1 LPACSHVICPPAGL
15 LTGTACALACLVFQW
30 AAAPRAQE
38 LKLIECGCGALA
50 PQALAQPSMPRLRS
64 LELHVEGVGGLGAE
78 LFAPL
83 CAAPWFSQLQELNL
97 STDQGFGSRGLAP
110 LRSAPLLR
118 KLSIQHYACG
128 GPLAL
133 TASDGRAL
141 AAAALPV
148 LRELRIHGAG
158 PGFVAA
164 LAAAPWLGELESLDV
179 TGAREGPVSGLSAAD
194 GRALAAAPVPSLR
207 RLEVGRPG
215 LEFLAACSPSAW
227 LCRLERLTLRGD
239 GGLLGGGGGL
249 PEGSAAWP
257 AAPFTALASLAL
269 DYFGTAPPSEASHFA
284 ALVSAAWFGRLQQL
298 HVRGCPLGSSSGSD
312 AAGLRALAAA
322 SLPNLTSLSLS
333 GACLSAADVSGVL
346 SSAPWLSCLTSL
358 SLACSPL
365 GAPGHLALSLLPMPR
380 LRALILSHNGF
391 DGTGLAALATAP
403 WLTQLAELT
412 LNETLSASPQS
423 RDDVLGAI
431 ANDAWVFGR
440 MRRRGCAV
448 VASISSLD
456 TYDDTTVEVSG
467 GDEPGSDDE
476 FGSGDELASGD
487 GPRSGDEP
495 GSDPGG
501 DG

>member
-1 LPACSHVICPPAGL
+1 MLAPHVAAISS
-15 LTGTACALACLVFQW
+15 LACLPASSARPPGIQPAPHAFARLVFQR

-38 LKLIECGCGALA
+38 LNLTECGCGALV

-64 LELHVEGVGGLGAE
+64 LELCFEQDGGLGAE

-83 CAAPWFSQLQELNL
+83 WVAPWFSQLQELNL

-118 KLSIQHYACG
+118 KLSIQIYSG
-128 GPLAL
+128 GPPAL

-148 LRELRIHGAG
+148 LRELQLLGVG
-158 PGFVAA
+158 PGLVAA
-164 LAAAPWLGELESLDV
+164 LAAAPWLGRLESLDV

-207 RLEVGRPG
+207 RLELTEVEPG
-215 LEFLAACSPSAW
+215 FLAACAAAAW
-227 LCRLERLTLRGD
+227 LRRLECLTLRGE
-239 GGLLGGGGGL
+239 GGLLGGGGGGL
-249 PEGSAAWP
+249 AEGSVAWP
-257 AAPFTALASLAL
+257 AAPFTALVSLTLSAV
-269 DYFGTAPPSEASHFA
+269 GMAPPSEASQFA
-284 ALVSAAWFGRLQQL
+284 ALFAAPWFARLQQL
-298 HVRGCPLGSSSGSD
+298 HLCGYPLGSAGGSD

-322 SLPNLTSLSLS
+322 ALPNLNSLSLNLS
-333 GACLSAADVSGVL
+333 CLSATDVSGVL

-358 SLACSPL
+358 KLVCNHL
-365 GAPGHLALSLLPMPR
+365 GAPGFLALSLLPMPR
-380 LRALILSHNGF
+380 LRALFLSHNGF

-423 RDDVLGAI
+423 CDDILDAI

-440 MRRRGCAV
+440 LRRLGCAV
-448 VASISSLD
+448 LAHVMDESTHPFGD
-456 TYDDTTVEVSG
+456 
-467 GDEPGSDDE
+467 DEP
-476 FGSGDELASGD
+476 GSGDELGS
-487 GPRSGDEP
+487 EP
-495 GSDPGG
+495 GAG
-501 DG
+501 